1 MTLLMQSCPVSG
13 TNWNC
18 TVTANLHSHA
28 YEMDLLLDELATLPW
43 TLCLSMIET
52 AVLLSQISDWAA
64 RLRVLGNGAYCTL
77 PVIIALGL
85 SFFPPLIS
93 YLNSC
98 YWFSWPPYL
107 HFPLTEHG
115 NLPSSA
121 LRMILH
127 ND

>member
-43 TLCLSMIET
+43 TLCLSLIET
-52 AVLLSQISDWAA
+52 AVLLSQINDWAV
-64 RLRVLGNGAYCTL
+64 RLRVLGNGAHCS
-77 PVIIALGL
+77 ASDRL
-85 SFFPPLIS
+85 SFFTPLIS
-93 YLNSC
+93 YVNSR